1 MELKN
6 FITETLKQIINGVEE
21 AQKDVQNNGAYI
33 NPTDIVNDNLSSI
46 TINDKKIR
54 VSNINFEVEVSTIDE
69 SDTTKGVGVY
79 IANFGIGGK
88 QKDNDKAIST
98 NKISFVVPI
107 AFSTIQYDENNTPTP
122 SIYMTGGSQRRNN
135 QY

>member
-79 IANFGIGGK
+79 IANFGIGEK
-88 QKDNDKAIST
+88 KKDNDKAIST
-98 NKISFVVPI
+98 NKISFVIPI
-107 AFSTIQYDENNTPTP
+107 AFSTVDYDDNNTPRQDLFV
-122 SIYMTGGSQRRNN
+122 SGGFQRRNTH
-135 QY
+135 Y